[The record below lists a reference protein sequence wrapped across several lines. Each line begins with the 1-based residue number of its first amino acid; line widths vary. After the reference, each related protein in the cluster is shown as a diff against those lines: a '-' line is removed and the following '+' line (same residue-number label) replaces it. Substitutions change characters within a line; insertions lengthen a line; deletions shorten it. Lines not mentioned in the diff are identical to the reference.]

1 LVLSKVEGSS
11 EKRSRDVVERENPH
25 IGEKTIEGN
34 QPKTNSKRCKVFEIN
49 LFNFPFFNG

>member
-11 EKRSRDVVERENPH
+11 EKRSRDVVERKNPH